1 MATEALF
8 YMDGLSLEQATSIY
22 TDIDLT
28 TLAADGFYS
37 NGAVSREQINGVLQ
51 PQAACAN
58 CAAPPPPTSTIYDV
72 TQNVTNNIVGTL
84 GINYTLSGSGYSGSG
99 APLPVTQSGP
109 DQAPYNF
116 VIVATPGVGFQFSQS
131 NDFNATN
138 PSGLMP
144 PNPSGTTVTNVL
156 TGTIEPKP
164 SDIPTMFY
172 KLNGCSGS
180 NGETPVGGWIERTI
194 TNKPGVNQRFV
205 TTNTTPEEYYV
216 YDSATAAQ
224 GNISVADQLE
234 NPGGRDLV
242 LSLLAGETGCPEF
255 NVTTELV
262 VQLTRCSDNS
272 TDFYFRTQNHYALE
286 AYTRN
291 TNDGGA
297 TIFTINQNLL
307 PDSQLAGK
315 TEIFD
320 LKLIDVNGVVDGEP
334 GFTGKV
340 IGCPT
345 ESYWMLQACDPSG
358 QPTNNLRVSTNPVND
373 PLFNNGG
380 AGFVYR
386 DDGKDAYG
394 GVCWKLIN
402 QTTTPANFITNT
414 TPALT
419 LVVEVGP
426 DCQACTLQ
434 GPGPGGPSFVV

>member
-58 CAAPPPPTSTIYDV
+58 CAAPPPPTPNIFNV
-72 TQNVTNNIVGTL
+72 TQNVTNNIVGSL
-84 GINYTLSGSGYSGSG
+84 GVNYTLSGSGYSGTG

-109 DQAPYNF
+109 DQVPYSF
-116 VIVATPGVGFQFSQS
+116 VIVAVPGVGFQFSQS
-131 NDFNATN
+131 NNFSATN

-144 PNPSGTTVTNVL
+144 PNPAGTTVTNIL

-194 TNKPGVNQRFV
+194 TNKPVVNQRFV
-205 TTNTTPEEYYV
+205 TTNTTPEEYYI

-255 NVTTELV
+255 NVTEVYV
-262 VQLTRCSDNS
+262 VQVTRCSDNS
-272 TDFYFRTQNHYALE
+272 TDFYFRTQNHYLLA
-286 AYTRN
+286 TGN
-291 TNDGGA
+291 QVTDDGGS
-297 TIFTINQNLL
+297 TIYTINQQLL
-307 PDSQLAGK
+307 PESQIGTKQELTDVK
-315 TEIFD
+315 H
-320 LKLIDVNGVVDGEP
+320 IDQKGIIEGDP
-334 GFTGKV
+334 GFASTSLAN
-340 IGCPT
+340 GCPSD
-345 ESYWMLQACDPSG
+345 SYWLLEACDKSE
-358 QPTNNLRVSTNPVND
+358 QPTNNLRVSSKPVND
-373 PLFNNGG
+373 PFFNKGG
-380 AGFVYR
+380 LLAVYR
-386 DDGKDAYG
+386 DDGATPYG
-394 GVCWKLIN
+394 AVCWQIVG
-402 QTTTPANFITNT
+402 QTTTPAQYITNT
-414 TPALT
+414 TP
-419 LVVEVGP
+419 
-426 DCQACTLQ
+426 
-434 GPGPGGPSFVV
+434 S